1 MCSSWVRPKIMENPK
16 TTEATTG
23 LTRPAAESGSAASV
37 QSRIFIV
44 DDHAMFREGLRQLI
58 EREPDLTVCGDAP
71 GAQEALSGI
80 EKLKPDLAIVDL
92 SLSGGTGIDLIKTL
106 RHKHGDLPVLVV
118 SMHEE
123 SLYAE
128 RALHAG
134 ANGYVMKHEPAKT
147 VKAAVRK
154 VLGGDI
160 HLSEKMAT
168 SLLGKLMRGGQ
179 GEPPESPIEKLSD
192 RELEVFRM
200 LGQGKMTRHIAEEL
214 GLSIATINSFRNR
227 IKEKLG
233 LKNSAELVLH
243 AIQWTREGTLQT
255 DIIKPG

>member
-1 MCSSWVRPKIMENPK
+1 M
-16 TTEATTG
+16 TETDTHAV
-23 LTRPAAESGSAASV
+23 AAAS
-37 QSRIFIV
+37 SGPAPKNRIFIV
-44 DDHAMFREGLRQLI
+44 DDHTMFREGLRQLI
-58 EREPDLTVCGDAP
+58 DREPDLTVCGDAA
-71 GAQEALSGI
+71 GADEALRSIG
-80 EKLKPDLAIVDL
+80 ELKPDLAIVDL
-92 SLSGGTGIDLIKTL
+92 SLSGSTGIELIKAL
-106 RHKHGDLPVLVV
+106 KNRHGDLPILVV

-134 ANGYVMKHEPAKT
+134 ANGYVMKQEPAKT
-147 VKAAVRK
+147 VKAAIRK

-168 SLLGKLMRGGQ
+168 SMLGKLMRGGQ
-179 GEPPESPIEKLSD
+179 AEPPASPIEKLSD

-214 GLSIATINSFRNR
+214 GLTIATINSFRNR

-243 AIQWTREGTLQT
+243 AIQWTREGTLE
-255 DIIKPG
+255 K